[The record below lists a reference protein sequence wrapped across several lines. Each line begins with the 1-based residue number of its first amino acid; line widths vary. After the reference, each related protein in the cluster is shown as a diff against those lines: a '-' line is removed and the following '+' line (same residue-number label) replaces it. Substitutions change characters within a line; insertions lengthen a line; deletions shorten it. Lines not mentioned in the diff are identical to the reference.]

1 MLWRSPVW
9 CVVCA
14 RSVMFACGCARCA
27 DAEVGTAEARG
38 VQTPALSCGAPNPP
52 YFAAARDGERAQRS
66 RARRPPRHVLPPSC
80 FDAPASA
87 PESTPARRRAP
98 ARMRRIRRRSNANV
112 PRRGA
117 PHAKLNKPRA
127 ESRNAL
133 TASRDATARRA
144 AAAGARRTGGG
155 LRGAGPGSR
164 GYNGAIPY
172 NNRLALRLVG
182 PTLHLVLASPV

>member
-52 YFAAARDGERAQRS
+52 YVAAARDGERAHRS
-66 RARRPPRHVLPPSC
+66 RARRPRHPSMPPPPPEYAAG
-80 FDAPASA
+80 AP
-87 PESTPARRRAP
+87 RRAR
-98 ARMRRIRRRSNANV
+98 ARMRRIRSRSNANV

-117 PHAKLNKPRA
+117 PHAKLKINRAPNESKRPYALPRC
-127 ESRNAL
+127 
-133 TASRDATARRA
+133 ATRRA
-144 AAAGARRTGGG
+144 ARRRRRTGGG
-155 LRGAGPGSR
+155 LGCRSRLPG
-164 GYNGAIPY
+164 
-172 NNRLALRLVG
+172 L
-182 PTLHLVLASPV
+182 

>member
-66 RARRPPRHVLPPSC
+66 RARRPPRHVLRASMPP
-80 FDAPASA
+80 APPRNRRRRAG
-87 PESTPARRRAP
+87 ARRRGCAGSGAEATP
-98 ARMRRIRRRSNANV
+98 TY
-112 PRRGA
+112 RGGG
-117 PHAKLNKPRA
+117 LRTRNKPRA

-133 TASRDATARRA
+133 TRSRPRAARR
-144 AAAGARRTGGG
+144 RRRTATGGG
-155 LRGAGPGSR
+155 LGCRSRSRLPG
-164 GYNGAIPY
+164 
-172 NNRLALRLVG
+172 L
-182 PTLHLVLASPV
+182 

>member
-52 YFAAARDGERAQRS
+52 YFAAARDGERAPRS
-66 RARRPPRHVLPPSC
+66 RAPVVRGIPLRCPRLPPNT
-80 FDAPASA
+80 
-87 PESTPARRRAP
+87 TPARRRAW

-133 TASRDATARRA
+133 SLRYAMRDPRRPRRGRRA
-144 AAAGARRTGGG
+144 RWSGCRSR
-155 LRGAGPGSR
+155 LRGAITALFPIETGSR
-164 GYNGAIPY
+164 YG
-172 NNRLALRLVG
+172 
-182 PTLHLVLASPV
+182 